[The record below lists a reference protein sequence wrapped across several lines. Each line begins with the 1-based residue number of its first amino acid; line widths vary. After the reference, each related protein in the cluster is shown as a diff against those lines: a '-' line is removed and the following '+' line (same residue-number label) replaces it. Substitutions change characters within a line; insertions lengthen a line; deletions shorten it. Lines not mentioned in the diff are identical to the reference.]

1 MEEKDRARRKP
12 ATHWKYALMC
22 NYRYKLLIQFST
34 SSQRPPIP
42 SERLMGNI
50 AFALDGRSPWP
61 PNKGAHN
68 LSRLAAKAPSFSTQ
82 SGDRE
87 GTILRTKLY
96 FIFTDAWRT

>member
-1 MEEKDRARRKP
+1 
-12 ATHWKYALMC
+12 MC

-42 SERLMGNI
+42 SERRKGNI
-50 AFALDGRSPWP
+50 ALALDVYGGRSPWP

-87 GTILRTKLY
+87 GTMPRTKLY